1 MGVPPD
7 KTFASV

>member
-1 MGVPPD
+1 MGGPPD